1 MRYRN
6 MKKVVIIFVL
16 FVTFKAYSQDV
27 EPVKKLWLGVGPA
40 WGTLGWGGNLN
51 LSYDANKKF
60 SIKLKGVL
68 GANKEKSYEYQY
80 DGIIHGSFNYDI
92 SASANYYLLGKTN
105 GNQALYI
112 GVGAGYFSQTT
123 NTTDLYIGYYYPSDK
138 EKTIARGLALNGSLG
153 VESKLGP
160 GKIYAEGY
168 FSITVMGEFVDT
180 MTHYDGIPGSFK
192 TYISHDKMSVQ
203 NGYQAIICINAGYK
217 IPF

>member
-1 MRYRN
+1 
-6 MKKVVIIFVL
+6 MKKLLVIFVL
-16 FVTFKAYSQDV
+16 FVSFKAYSQNT
-27 EPVKKLWLGVGPA
+27 EPVKKLWLGVGPT

-51 LSYDANKKF
+51 FSYDASKKF
-60 SIKLKGVL
+60 SIKLRGVL
-68 GANKEKSYEYQY
+68 GSRKERSYSYQY
-80 DGIIHGSFNYDI
+80 DGIIQGSFNYDI

-105 GNQALYI
+105 GNQGLYI
-112 GVGAGYFSQTT
+112 GVGAGCFSQTT
-123 NTTDLYIGYYYPSDK
+123 NTTDLYVGYYYPSDK
-138 EKTIARGLALNGSLG
+138 EKTIANGLALDGCLG

-180 MTHYDGIPGSFK
+180 ATHYEGVPGGFK

-203 NGYQAIICINAGYK
+203 NGYQAIICVNAGYK